1 MIEGHGDDIYR
12 YRDKIRSNFSSNIFS
27 HADLSGLKAHLN
39 KRLDVI
45 GNYPEPEPYTLE
57 QMLTERLGLSPRQ
70 IMVTNG
76 ATEAIYLIAQ
86 LFRERTP
93 EVYSPTFSEYE
104 SAIQMFHN
112 SSSEKEGNPHI
123 VWLCNPNNPD
133 GKVIPKA
140 ELERQI
146 KANFSTI
153 YVIDQSYANYTLA
166 SLPLPHEMVQMPN
179 CLLLHSMTKRYC
191 IPGLRLGYVTAVESL
206 IEQLRHFRQPWSVN
220 ALAIEA
226 GCYLLE
232 HDIQNF
238 PPLTE
243 YLAETQRLRSALNEI
258 KGVTVQE
265 TQTNFMLARLEKG
278 TAAEMKEFLIQH
290 YGILIRDASNFTG
303 LTAAHF
309 RVATQ
314 TREENDRLI
323 EAVKAYVYR

>member
-12 YRDKIRSNFSSNIFS
+12 YRDKICSNFSSNIFS

-57 QMLTERLGLSPRQ
+57 QMLAERLGISSRQ

-86 LFRERTP
+86 LFRDRIP
-93 EVYSPTFSEYE
+93 EVYTPTFSEYE
-104 SAIQMFHN
+104 SAIQMYQDPSSAKEDN
-112 SSSEKEGNPHI
+112 SRI

-133 GKVIPKA
+133 GKVVPKA

-146 KANFSTI
+146 KTDSSTI
-153 YVIDQSYANYTLA
+153 YVIDQSYANYTLEP
-166 SLPLPHEMVQMPN
+166 LPLPHEMVQMSN

-191 IPGLRLGYVTAVESL
+191 IPGLRLGYVTAAEPL
-206 IEQLRHFRQPWSVN
+206 IEQLRRFRQPWSVN

-232 HDIQNF
+232 HDIQIF

-243 YLAETQRLRSALNEI
+243 YLAETQRLRNALNEI
-258 KGVTVQE
+258 EGVTVQE
-265 TQTNFMLARLEKG
+265 TQTNFMLARLKKG
-278 TAAEMKEFLIQH
+278 TAAELKAFLIQH
-290 YGILIRDASNFTG
+290 HGILIRDASNFTG
-303 LTAAHF
+303 LTVAHF